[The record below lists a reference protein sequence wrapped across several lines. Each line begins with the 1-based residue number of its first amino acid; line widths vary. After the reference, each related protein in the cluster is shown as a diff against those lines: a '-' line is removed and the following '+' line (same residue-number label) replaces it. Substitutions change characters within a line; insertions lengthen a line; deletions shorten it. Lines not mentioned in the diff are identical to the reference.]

1 MRRHSRGLKRAAGA
15 VVLAVAA
22 AAGLDAFV
30 PTVHA
35 AAVQTPATSAYVP
48 VAPARSGD
56 TRGAA
61 PFGATPTGR
70 LSGGDT
76 VRGQVGGRD
85 EARVPADATAVVVN
99 VTAGYSADS
108 G

>member
-15 VVLAVAA
+15 VVLAVAAVAA

-48 VAPARSGD
+48 VAPARIVD

-70 LSGGDT
+70 VSGRDT
-76 VRGQVGGRD
+76 VRVPVVGRD
-85 EARVPADATAVVVN
+85 AASIQA
-99 VTAGYSADS
+99 SAIAERR
-108 G
+108 